1 MFGGT
6 GSAWLTAISMMVV
19 AQLNHF
25 RRELGFTGRKVLIL
39 ALLGVLLGVALA
51 LVIPLRAS

>member
-1 MFGGT
+1 
-6 GSAWLTAISMMVV
+6 MMVV